1 MCVIIKICCFLTLN
15 FTFFLDLTGTRKPGQ
30 HVNNDLHTQNEMFV

>member
-15 FTFFLDLTGTRKPGQ
+15 FAFLDLTVTRKPGQ